1 MRRPRRRFP
10 SGLLTVRG
18 RPSAARITPKPR
30 RAGKCQIRVVRKA
43 IEFVH
48 SRFPTRGPYHALL
61 ELDPREKDYHRRVTE
76 GETIMNPWRS
86 WAVAAL
92 AVAWGTWGTLA
103 WGQQAVALPE
113 GVRAVWD
120 LNSTARETTPTRER
134 VCINGLWQWQP
145 ADPLSDRVPEGDWG
159 YFKVPGAWPGIT
171 DYMQKDFQTVHAH
184 PRWKDTRLSSVTA
197 AWYQREITIPAD
209 WTARRIAVSAEY
221 LNSYA
226 VVYVDGR
233 RAGEMRFPAGEV
245 EIGSLCRPGEQHTLS
260 MLVLAMP
267 LQGVRLSYNDSNAA
281 RETRGSVARRGL
293 CGDVFLT
300 VAPAAARIG
309 DLRLDTSV
317 RQQRMTVDAELLD
330 LAPDAAYSLR
340 VQVKDGERV
349 VKTFASP
356 AFDASSLES
365 GRVRVSEAWLPDKLW
380 DTHTPEHQYEMTVSL
395 LDADGKPVDIARPV
409 RFGFREFWID
419 GRDFYLN
426 GSRIFLSAVPLDNAQ
441 VGAALATYEGAR
453 ESLLRLQS
461 FGINFVYTHNYDC
474 QPGSHLSFAEILR
487 AADDV
492 GMLVALSQ
500 PHFSDYDW
508 QSPDAEQT
516 NGYAGHAAFY
526 VRVAQHHPSVVMY
539 ATSHNATGYNEDMNP
554 DLIDGIYDQR
564 SSWAM
569 NNVRRAL
576 RAEAIVRGLDPGRIV
591 YHHSSGNL
599 SSMHTSN
606 FYPNFVPVQE
616 LSDWFEHWATVGVK
630 PFFACEYGAPFTWD
644 WAMYRG
650 WFKGARE
657 FGSAAVPWDFC
668 LAEWNSQFLGD
679 AAFRISEQEK
689 RNLRWEAERFHSG
702 RLWHRWDYP
711 HQLGS
716 TDFEERYPVLA
727 NYLEHAW
734 RAFRTWG
741 VSAISPWEHHVLW
754 KLRPGM
760 DRNRREELATD
771 WQNLQRPGF
780 SPDFLEQRYE
790 RMDLAYERSDWVATP
805 AAEAMYRNNRPLL
818 AYLAGKPDRFTS
830 RDHNFLPGET
840 VEKQI
845 VAINNSR
852 VPVICRYEWAFRSGA
867 DPAKAVK
874 EMGQAPRDERPS
886 SVPADVSEEP
896 VPFFHGAGQAG
907 KPDVQAAEVRIETG
921 QQARIPVRVALPVD
935 LAPGSCELSM
945 TARFR
950 PIDGDE
956 NDVSVVQTDRL
967 TIHVLPPAAPVAA
980 RAPTN
985 SPFRIALFD
994 PSGET
999 NKLLADLGVRAESVQ
1014 ADADLAEYD
1023 LLVIGRAALSA
1034 EGPAPDLARVREG
1047 LRVLV
1052 FEQTAEALEKRLG
1065 FRVIEYGLRNVF
1077 ARVPDHP
1084 VLAGLADQHLRDW
1097 RGEATLVP
1105 PRLEC
1110 EPSPRYNGAPTVRWC
1125 GLEVPRLWRCGNRGN
1140 VASVSIEK
1148 PARGD
1153 FLPIVD
1159 GGFSL
1164 QYSPLLEYRE
1174 GSGMVLFCQ
1183 LDVTG
1188 RTEFEPASDRLVRN
1202 LLDYVSTWKPAPRR
1216 RALYAGGPEGRAH
1229 LERAGVPL
1237 QAYEGGELTDEHAL
1251 IVAPGGGRS
1260 LAPHAP
1266 AVARWLERGGHLLAW
1281 ELDASEANEFLPSK
1295 IETTAREHIAANFD
1309 PEGETSLLAGVG
1321 PADVHNRAPRD
1332 LPLVTGGARALGNGV
1347 LAIQQDLA
1355 NVVFCQLAPHR
1366 VSRAGGLAPSLTICD
1381 QEAFDGKY
1389 SALVTMGTTPWA
1401 QFGQK
1406 VPAGQE
1412 GKTYTLAVLVKSF
1425 GENGTGSGAWTP
1437 GARPIIGAPPVTLRL
1452 EMERAGQPWDRV
1464 VRGEDTLVQG
1474 ESWQEMHVT
1483 FRVDKPFPEGWQA
1496 YLHCGQEGAR
1506 FRADLFRLYEGPYIA
1521 GRPGEGDGEGQAS
1534 RNMLANPSFEA
1545 GTAPWFFNWP
1555 TEQQNLR
1562 RTYRRSSFLVN
1573 RLLANMGV
1581 AAETPLLSRFAVPA
1595 SGEAAKKLGQAPSH
1609 PSAFP
1614 GFHGHRSEPVPF
1626 SHSLGA
1632 TSDSIVRNGDFRRS
1646 QSDDVPD
1653 DWQFVSESKQ
1663 ATWQLEAGEPDATG
1677 RSLRIA
1683 RPASDRQDRASVMLA
1698 QQDVPVQAGQWYRIR
1713 LRAKAEGLAADG
1725 VTLALQNTRNWQSL
1739 FEYQRFTPEP
1749 TWKEFTFLVQG
1760 NATAESR
1767 TRFQIWHGSTGT
1779 LWLSEVSMTP
1789 CDPPTQGRWTRGL
1802 YADQPQEW
1810 DDPYRFFRW

>member
-1 MRRPRRRFP
+1 
-10 SGLLTVRG
+10 
-18 RPSAARITPKPR
+18 
-30 RAGKCQIRVVRKA
+30 
-43 IEFVH
+43 
-48 SRFPTRGPYHALL
+48 
-61 ELDPREKDYHRRVTE
+61 
-76 GETIMNPWRS
+76 MNPWRS

-92 AVAWGTWGTLA
+92 VVAWGTCGTVCL
-103 WGQQAVALPE
+103 GQQAVRLPD

-120 LNSTARETTPTRER
+120 LGAAARETTPTRER

-145 ADPLSDRVPEGDWG
+145 ADPLSDRVPESDWG

-197 AWYQREITIPAD
+197 AWYQREITIAD
-209 WTARRIAVSAEY
+209 NWTGRRIAVSAEY

-233 RAGEMRFPAGEV
+233 RAGELRFPAGEV
-245 EIGSLCRPGEQHTLS
+245 EIGSLCRPGGRHTLS
-260 MLVLAMP
+260 LLVVAMP
-267 LQGVRLSYNDSNAA
+267 LQGVRMSYNDSNAA
-281 RETRGSVARRGL
+281 REVRGSVARRGL

-300 VAPAAARIG
+300 VAPADARIG
-309 DLRLDTSV
+309 DIRLDTSV
-317 RQQRMTVDAELLD
+317 REQQMTVDAELLD

-340 VQVKDGERV
+340 VQVKDDGQV
-349 VKTFASP
+349 VKTFTSP
-356 AFDASSLES
+356 AFDASGLES
-365 GRVRVSEAWLPDKLW
+365 GRVRVSEPWLPDKLW

-453 ESLLRLQS
+453 ESLERLQS

-508 QSPDAEQT
+508 QAADAEQT

-599 SSMHTSN
+599 SPMHTSN

-668 LAEWNSQFLGD
+668 LAEWNSQFVGD

-689 RNLRWEAERFHSG
+689 RNLRWESERFRSG

-716 TDFEERYPVLA
+716 TDFDERYPVLA

-760 DRNRREELATD
+760 DRNRRVELATD

-790 RMDLAYERSDWVATP
+790 RMDLAYERSDWLATP

-818 AYLAGKPDRFTS
+818 AYLAGKPARFTS
-830 RDHNFLPGET
+830 QDHNFLPGET

-852 VPVICRYEWAFRSGA
+852 VPVICRYEWAF
-867 DPAKAVK
+867 
-874 EMGQAPRDERPS
+874 
-886 SVPADVSEEP
+886 
-896 VPFFHGAGQAG
+896 GAGQAG

-935 LAPGSCELSM
+935 LAPGSWELTM

-950 PIDGDE
+950 PVDGD
-956 NDVSVVQTDRL
+956 NDDVIETQTDRL
-967 TIHVLPPAAPVAA
+967 TIHVLPSVEPVAT
-980 RAPTN
+980 R
-985 SPFRIALFD
+985 SPVRDSARIALFD

-1014 ADADLAEYD
+1014 ADADLADFD

-1034 EGPAPDLARVREG
+1034 EGPAPDLRRVADG

-1065 FRVIEYGLRNVF
+1065 FRVVEYGLRNVF

-1188 RTEFEPASDRLVRN
+1188 RTESEPVADRLIGN
-1202 LLDYVSTWKPAPRR
+1202 LLEYVSSWKPAPRR
-1216 RALYAGGPEGRAH
+1216 QAIYAGDPNGRAYFAA
-1229 LERAGVPL
+1229 AGL
-1237 QAYEGGELTDEHAL
+1237 TMDEYQGGDLASDQVL
-1251 IVAPGGGRS
+1251 VVAPGGGAV
-1260 LAPHAP
+1260 LAPHASK
-1266 AVARWLERGGHLLAW
+1266 VARWLEAGGHLLAL
-1281 ELDASEANEFLPSK
+1281 ELDAAEANLFLPSAVS
-1295 IETTAREHIAANFD
+1295 TAAREHIAAHFD
-1309 PEGETSLLAGVG
+1309 PQGETSLLAGVG
-1321 PADVHNRAPRD
+1321 PADVHNREPRN
-1332 LPLVTGGARALGNGV
+1332 LPLVTGGARAMGNGV
-1347 LAIQQDLA
+1347 LARQEAA
-1355 NVVFCQLAPHR
+1355 NVVFCQLAPYR
-1366 VSRAGGLAPSLTICD
+1366 ISRAGGLAPSLTICD

-1389 SALVTMGTTPWA
+1389 SALVTMGTVPWA

-1406 VPAGQE
+1406 VSAGQV
-1412 GKTYTLAVLVKSF
+1412 GKTYTLAVFVKC
-1425 GENGTGSGAWTP
+1425 
-1437 GARPIIGAPPVTLRL
+1437 IGDPVTVRL

-1464 VRGEDTLVQG
+1464 FRGEDTLVQG
-1474 ESWQEMHVT
+1474 ESWQELHVT
-1483 FRVDKPFPEGWQA
+1483 FQVDKPFPEGWQA

-1506 FRADLFRLYEGPYIA
+1506 FRADLFRLYEGPYVPGRSGA
-1521 GRPGEGDGEGQAS
+1521 GERDAQAGQD
-1534 RNMLANPSFEA
+1534 LTANSSFEA
-1545 GTAPWFFNWP
+1545 AAAPWFFNWP
-1555 TEQQNLR
+1555 AEQQNLR
-1562 RTYRRSSFLVN
+1562 RTYRRSSFLVT

-1595 SGEAAKKLGQAPSH
+1595 SG
-1609 PSAFP
+1609 
-1614 GFHGHRSEPVPF
+1614 
-1626 SHSLGA
+1626 A

-1646 QSDDVPD
+1646 HGDDVPD
-1653 DWQFVSESKQ
+1653 DWQFVSESKH
-1663 ATWQLEAGEPDATG
+1663 ATWQLEAGEPEATG
-1677 RSLRIA
+1677 RILRIA
-1683 RPASDRQDRASVMLA
+1683 RPAADRQDRASVMLA

-1749 TWKEFTFLVQG
+1749 TWKEFTFLVQA

-1789 CDPPTQGRWTRGL
+1789 CDPPTEGRWTRGL